1 MRSEANCVDDNKTE
15 VDEGDQKC
23 RNEFAHSVISG
34 RLAVYF
40 YLFQNVDAIDYAQT
54 YKIDKRNDHKQRDKY
69 FEYQQNYIKRLA
81 FHIAY
86 LLELNKV
93 DARIEYYCY
102 YSGNVL
108 IEFGI
113 GE

>member
-1 MRSEANCVDDNKTE
+1 MFIALLRTLKEECGHKAYCVDDNKTE

-54 YKIDKRNDHKQRDKY
+54 CKIDKRNDHKKRDEDLENEK
-69 FEYQQNYIKRLA
+69 NYVKGLV
-81 FHIAY
+81 FHERIPAKT
-86 LLELNKV
+86 EKTT
-93 DARIEYYCY
+93 ARIP
-102 YSGNVL
+102 
-108 IEFGI
+108 
-113 GE
+113 